1 MLQRSVFIKTTPTK
15 ITFCKLVILCLFKN
29 LFLLF
34 CRHIVFVSSLSK
46 SRSQLQRL
54 CFPFRQLFF
63 CFFFFNFFFN
73 YFTFLH
79 EFFLIIRYNSM
90 ILSIK
95 FLSFLLKNLLTNG
108 FMFLKTI
115 RIKLTPTSFTTLNIL
130 RRVVLFN
137 FNTILSVNFFNC
149 FFLIFIRIVSVMIIL
164 LLFLLL
170 PWWLLLLLSCWLL
183 LLLLL
188 LPLLWLVIIL
198 ISFLIFWL
206 LVFWLIFLIFV
217 LIALIVIL
225 WRINI
230 FIRMTG
236 RLIAI
241 PTVALRIIV

>member
-1 MLQRSVFIKTTPTK
+1 MLYRSFFIKTTPTK
-15 ITFCKLVILCLFKN
+15 IAFCELVILCLFKH

-34 CRHIVFVSSLSK
+34 CRRIVFVSSLSK

-73 YFTFLH
+73 YFAFLH
-79 EFFLIIRYNSM
+79 ELFLIIRYNSM

-95 FLSFLLKNLLTNG
+95 FLSFLLENFLTNG

-149 FFLIFIRIVSVMIIL
+149 LFLIFIRIVSVMIIL

-170 PWWLLLLLSCWLL
+170 PWWLLLLSCWLL

-188 LPLLWLVIIL
+188 LLMPLLWLVIIL

-217 LIALIVIL
+217 LIALIAIL

-230 FIRMTG
+230 FI
-236 RLIAI
+236 
-241 PTVALRIIV
+241 